1 MSTSLGSLIRAYR
14 VRKGLSQAELA
25 EKISVSQGAIGQW
38 ERGEFKPRGRHINS
52 LSEALDLPADFFQM
66 GATASSPTPTGETQA
81 EKEQPSPEQ
90 EKSLLASRDPAV
102 LLKSAEHQGKNAE
115 FERNTLQLI
124 AQFAA
129 DVRRHVAID
138 GPTAKHWIV
147 DYLTHRS
154 VIELKHPRS
163 YATVESLATQ
173 TLWRLAVLRVI
184 MGEERNYVAL
194 IRRPPDEH
202 ADADSKAHFEHRMA
216 ILGTEAYL
224 AGIAFYLVDTP
235 EQAAKAI
242 EESEH
247 ELDRRYGRA

>member
-1 MSTSLGSLIRAYR
+1 MGTTLGSLIRAYR

-52 LSEALDLPADFFQM
+52 LSEALDLPADFLQI
-66 GATASSPTPTGETQA
+66 GATGSPSNATDETQA
-81 EKEQPSPEQ
+81 ARAQAPSDEDR
-90 EKSLLASRDPAV
+90 SLPAARNPAT
-102 LLKSAEHQGKNAE
+102 LMKSAEHQGRNAD

-124 AQFAA
+124 AQFAP

-163 YATVESLATQ
+163 YAMVESLATQ
-173 TLWRLAVLRVI
+173 TLWRLAVLKVI

-194 IRRPPDEH
+194 IRRPPDGH
-202 ADADSKAHFEHRMA
+202 SDADSRAHFEHRMS
-216 ILGTEAYL
+216 ILGMEAYL
-224 AGIAFYLVDTP
+224 AGIALYLVDTP

-247 ELDRRYGRA
+247 ELDRRRGRI